1 MRKPRELSRADDNQA
16 GTVTGGPFDL
26 TGRRAFIS
34 GASRGI
40 GRAISSALNAAGAET
55 VLCGRDRIE
64 LEHTQSHLPNPAI
77 GSTVVKLDVTRE
89 DDVTAWFSAEREK
102 GRSPDIV
109 VNNAGI
115 IDRSSLFDSK
125 TDAWRNVLDVNLNAA
140 YVVSREAAR
149 GMVARKSGRII
160 MIASIL
166 GLQGKRAALAY
177 TASKH
182 GMIGLARSLAAELGP
197 EGITANAICPGYIK
211 TEINLAL
218 QSDPAYDS
226 KVRSATP
233 ARRWGMPDEVAQSVV
248 FLASAS
254 ASYING
260 HTLVVDGGMTVTH

>member
-1 MRKPRELSRADDNQA
+1 MTN
-16 GTVTGGPFDL
+16 GPFDL
-26 TGRRAFIS
+26 SGRRAFIS

-40 GRAISSALNAAGAET
+40 GRAIASALNAAGAET
-55 VLCGRDRIE
+55 ILCGRDRDA
-64 LEHTQSHLPNPAI
+64 LERTLSGLPNATV
-77 GSTVVKLDVTRE
+77 GSRLVELDVTRE
-89 DDVTAWFSAEREK
+89 DAVSTWFDAEREQ

-115 IDRSSLFDSK
+115 IDRSGLFDSK
-125 TDAWRNVLDVNLNAA
+125 TDSWRKVLDVNLNAA

-182 GMIGLARSLAAELGP
+182 GMIGLARALAAELGP
-197 EGITANAICPGYIK
+197 DGITANAICPGYIK

-218 QSDPAYDS
+218 QRDAAYDAR
-226 KVRSATP
+226 VRSMTP
-233 ARRWGMPDEVAQSVV
+233 AGRWGMPDEVAQSVV
-248 FLASAS
+248 FLASDA
-254 ASYING
+254 AAYVNG
-260 HTLVVDGGMTVTH
+260 HALVVDGGMTATH